1 MKKIYLLS
9 ALALAFGSA
18 SAQRSSYVVKSDL
31 RMPATQYVG
40 ERTPTDTLLPGTFM
54 DGTPAL
60 YGSSNGG
67 YVVGSNGYGD
77 LVKAQEFILTGDP
90 VYIEELA
97 FFFGAKYVSGA
108 ANSHIMPTVW
118 NKNGT
123 NGFTTLGDGNQ
134 PCPGTVIQSG
144 MLMMSD
150 VDTSAI
156 QFVALDADAY
166 VSGDF
171 IAGFDMSM
179 MSSADTI
186 GLVSSTDGEG
196 GAAELTWE
204 KWSSGE
210 WYTMLKA
217 WPLDFDFAI
226 WALVRSSDV
235 GIDGNTFLN
244 GMKLTIANNP
254 VVENATILFELEKAA
269 DVRLEVIGMN
279 GQKVFTADK
288 GEMTGGR
295 HQMDVNGLASGTYMV
310 NLSANGR
317 NLTKKL
323 NVVK

>member
-18 SAQRSSYVVKSDL
+18 SAQRGSYVVKEGM
-31 RMPATQYVG
+31 RMPAIPFVG
-40 ERTPTDTLLPGTFM
+40 ERTPTDTLLPGTFQ

-60 YGSSNGG
+60 YGAQGGG
-67 YVVGSNGYGD
+67 YLVGANSYGD
-77 LVKAQEFILTGDP
+77 LAKAQEFILTGDP
-90 VYIEELA
+90 VYVEELA
-97 FFFGAKYVSGA
+97 FWFGAKYVSGA

-118 NKNGT
+118 NKDGNNGY
-123 NGFTTLGDGNQ
+123 TTVGDANQ
-134 PCPGTVIQSG
+134 PCPGTVNQSG
-144 MLMMSD
+144 MILMTD
-150 VDTSAI
+150 VDTANI
-156 QFVALDADAY
+156 QFAALDNDAY

-196 GAAELTWE
+196 AAAELAWE
-204 KWSSGE
+204 KWSDGT
-210 WYTMLKA
+210 WYTLLKA
-217 WPLDFDFAI
+217 WPVDLDLAI

-235 GIDGNTFLN
+235 GVDGNTFLN

-254 VVENATILFELEKAA
+254 VVDNATILFELEKAA

-288 GEMTGGR
+288 GEMTAGR
-295 HQMDVNGLASGTYMV
+295 HQMEVTGLANGTYLV